1 MRSLLILVLVVIVFS
16 TTQAFGQLYQ
26 SDKVTENLKVTI
38 DENGNAHVTHQVMGT
53 NLKPVQVEMIN
64 GTMENF
70 SVTDVSGNTVEY
82 GTIQQLPMKIVLNHS
97 TRNMTYIKYDL
108 PNVVTNNNGVWNWKY
123 HEPTDIDFT
132 DFYFPS
138 SVDSIWSNERPVY
151 LGGHGL
157 RQHGNGFNLEY
168 VINEPTTTQNVQWEN
183 KNFVVGIRTLLQPG
197 NYVFDQ
203 SQKIYAFDVDK
214 GNIPITVIMPKAL
227 LWGPYQLASNQ
238 NTTSPVSLYHDNGTH
253 AWIGIIPHRAET
265 VQLTGTTVVPEF
277 PMFVPLVIAISAVV
291 LLRFAGRLNFH

>member
-1 MRSLLILVLVVIVFS
+1 MRRLLIFVLVVIAFS
-16 TTQAFGQLYQ
+16 TTQAFGQLSQ
-26 SDKVTENLKVTI
+26 SGKVTENLKVTI
-38 DENGNAHVTHQVMGT
+38 DENGNAHVVHKVIGLS
-53 NLKPVQVEMIN
+53 LKPVQVDMIN
-64 GTMENF
+64 GTMANF
-70 SVTDVSGNTVEY
+70 SVTDANGSTVEY
-82 GTIQQLPMKIVLNHS
+82 ATMQKLPMEIILNHS

-108 PNVVTNNNGVWNWKY
+108 PNVLTNTDGVWSWKY
-123 HEPTDIDFT
+123 YEPADIDFT

-138 SVDSIWSNERPVY
+138 GVDTIWANERPVY

-157 RQHGNGFNLEY
+157 RQHGNGFALEY
-168 VINEPTTTQNVQWEN
+168 VINEPTTTQSVQWEN
-183 KNFVVGIRTLLQPG
+183 KNFVVTMSSLLQPS

-203 SQKIYAFDVDK
+203 SQKTYAFDVNK
-214 GNIPITVIMPKAL
+214 GNIPVTVIMPKAL

-277 PMFVPLVIAISAVV
+277 PMFVPLAIAVSAIV